1 MSMLTW
7 LHIAGGSLAIL
18 SGAVAVAA
26 PKGRPL
32 HARAGT
38 WFFASMLVLGITAA
52 ILAWLNGDEGL
63 GMGGILTCYFVATSW
78 VTARRRAGTTG
89 RFESLACA
97 AALVMA
103 ATIAWVGIAGAA
115 TPPPGRGPLFA
126 LAAMCLLAG
135 LLDLYAILRAKL
147 TPAQRISRHLWRMC
161 FAFFM
166 ATGSFFMGQQDL
178 MPQSLRGSPI
188 LIVLGLAPLAVM
200 VFWLV
205 RLRFSNAMAQWR
217 QALV

>member
-38 WFFASMLVLGITAA
+38 WFFVSMLVLGITAA
-52 ILAWLNGDEGL
+52 ILAWLNGDGGL

-78 VTARRRAGTTG
+78 ITARRRGGTTG

-97 AALVMA
+97 VALVMA

-115 TPPPGRGPLFA
+115 TSPAGRGPLFG

-135 LLDLYAILRAKL
+135 LLDLNAILRAKL